1 MVHLRLY
8 VPNIPNYSYPNQSS
22 EDDYSLNSISSEHLF
37 STGDLMAPLM
47 TQNLLETRLNVKY
60 ESRVLDFTYYPLT
73 GKPYVSIQLNSKY
86 QAKSDKSIYSLANI
100 PDDKRVKRSVDECS
114 AGADDGCLCKKMK

>member
-8 VPNIPNYSYPNQSS
+8 VPNIPNYCYPNQSTS

-37 STGDLMAPLM
+37 STGDLMAPAM

-73 GKPYVSIQLNSKY
+73 GKPMPQLNSTR
-86 QAKSDKSIYSLANI
+86 QMIHNLTSLFTLANI

-114 AGADDGCLCKKMK
+114 AGTDDCLCKKMK